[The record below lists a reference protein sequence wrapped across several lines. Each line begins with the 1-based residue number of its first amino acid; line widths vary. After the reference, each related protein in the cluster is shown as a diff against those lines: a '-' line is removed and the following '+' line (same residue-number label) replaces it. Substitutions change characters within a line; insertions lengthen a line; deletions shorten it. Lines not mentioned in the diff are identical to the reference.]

1 MAETATIVYATEEL
15 MPSLFGSM
23 RLRVDRDSVDLSRL
37 SSPSGLAFLAGHDG
51 DAPLGQI
58 TRAEIHDGVA
68 YASVRLESTTR
79 SEPFLEELRQGIRD
93 GISPGFLILKAEF
106 VEEDD
111 DVVMLI
117 TRWQPYEVSST
128 PIPRMMSAS
137 LLRID
142 GSPSNNQASHEG
154 ARSGVDLSAG
164 AKMRSKAQQS
174 VLNAAPDARTA
185 EQFLSQNFS
194 SHTPG
199 RARVTEPTPTTVER
213 AKRMSE
219 IETRVDAKLAD
230 LSRRE
235 MALTDAEA
243 APATGAP
250 LALDKTILALAGLAS
265 NPSAPTPKMPGV
277 SVQAATRGHV
287 SAQVPVK
294 TLAALTG
301 ATVYGSEIES
311 PSERGDIQPQGR
323 RASRLL
329 GLMRQVSVT
338 YGSKSLPTLSNAPA
352 SGMVLDG
359 APPITLVDAT
369 FQDPSPQANFHMG
382 QVRSSYSQIA
392 VIQGGETFAA
402 LIDDSLRAEMA
413 SLMASQIIAGDGISP
428 NVRGIVNTPGIL
440 TSEYQ
445 STNRGTAGTFREAE
459 DVLESAEYGPESRP
473 VWILSPAL
481 YRTARMTL
489 REAGSGEFVVSND
502 RVLGEYPVFKSGDL
516 TDSQAMLA
524 DLEYLAFAQWD
535 MVDLVV
541 DMITAPGNAK
551 ITLSAWFDLAVI
563 RPSAVV
569 LMEQA

>member
-1 MAETATIVYATEEL
+1 

-93 GISPGFLILKAEF
+93 GISPGFMILAAEF

-199 RARVTEPTPTTVER
+199 RARVTEPTPTTAER

-338 YGSKSLPTLSNAPA
+338 YGSKSLPTLSSAPA

-382 QVRSSYSQIA
+382 QVRAAYTQHSRDSRRRDLRGAYRRLA
-392 VIQGGETFAA
+392 PCRNGVAHGEP
-402 LIDDSLRAEMA
+402 DNRGRRHQSERARNREH
-413 SLMASQIIAGDGISP
+413 AGHP
-428 NVRGIVNTPGIL
+428 NVRIPVHQQGNGWHV
-440 TSEYQ
+440 
-445 STNRGTAGTFREAE
+445 REPRTCSKAPNMA
-459 DVLESAEYGPESRP
+459 LSRA
-473 VWILSPAL
+473 LSGFSRLPCIG
-481 YRTARMTL
+481 R
-489 REAGSGEFVVSND
+489 RE
-502 RVLGEYPVFKSGDL
+502 
-516 TDSQAMLA
+516 
-524 DLEYLAFAQWD
+524 
-535 MVDLVV
+535 
-541 DMITAPGNAK
+541 
-551 ITLSAWFDLAVI
+551 
-563 RPSAVV
+563 
-569 LMEQA
+569 